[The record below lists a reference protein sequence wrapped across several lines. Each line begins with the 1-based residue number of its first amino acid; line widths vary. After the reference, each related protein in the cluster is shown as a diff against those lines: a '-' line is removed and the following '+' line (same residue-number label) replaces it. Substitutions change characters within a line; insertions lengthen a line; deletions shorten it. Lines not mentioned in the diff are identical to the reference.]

1 MQTEWRYAIDGRDK
15 SSGEIITEIFEN
27 RGFNIDEFL
36 RPKEEDI
43 FDSERL
49 HNIEKAY
56 DILIRGIAEGKSFV
70 IWEDVDLDGIASGTI
85 MYKYLKGM
93 TDNVEVYI
101 NEGKEHGVK
110 SYNDINIEA
119 DIIIVVD
126 SINEFEYYEPMLA
139 DGKQVIILD
148 HHEIKDV
155 TAFDKPNIA
164 LVSSVNDYPNEQLS
178 GAGVVWKFCRYID
191 EQELDNG
198 ADDLADL
205 AACGIIA
212 DMCDMSVPENR
223 AICDKGLSNPQSL
236 AIKQI
241 NGSYP
246 FNAQAVS
253 FGIAPLVNAAQRLRK
268 NRLALDLFLS
278 DDADEVKR
286 LVKELKQCK
295 EEQNEIVE
303 MLLPEIMLQ
312 AQDQIDNKVIC
323 VVIDTDADVSGLLAN
338 KLMAIYQRPVLVLK
352 NLETEYGGSGRGYG
366 IEDFMTY
373 VNDTGVATAE
383 GHPNAF
389 GVIVDK
395 DNLGDLL
402 LRLDTILRDV
412 EFKVVHEADVLLDVE
427 QIDDVLINN
436 FKAIDRISGSG
447 FKPLTVMLKGVEDYI
462 VGDMSKGKHLKLDC
476 GGFMAIKWNYDGNW
490 DEFDE
495 GSVDMIGT
503 LSSGYFGRMFYRQL
517 IIQEY
522 RVGDDNAQEV

>member
-1 MQTEWRYAIDGRDK
+1 MQTEWRYAIDGRGK
-15 SSGEIITEIFEN
+15 SSGEIITEIFEH
-27 RGFNIDEFL
+27 RGINIDEFL
-36 RPKEEDI
+36 YPKEEDI
-43 FDSERL
+43 LDSERL
-49 HNIEKAY
+49 HNIGKAY
-56 DILIRGIAEGKSFV
+56 DILMNGIVEDKSLI
-70 IWEDVDLDGIASGTI
+70 IWADCDLDGIASGTI

-93 TDNVEVYI
+93 TDKVDVYI

-110 SYNDINIEA
+110 GYNDINIEA

-126 SINEFEYYEPMLA
+126 SINDFEYYEPMLN

-148 HHEIKDV
+148 HHEISDV
-155 TAFDKPNIA
+155 GAFDVPNIA
-164 LVSSVNDYPNEQLS
+164 LVSSVNDYPNNQLS

-191 EQELDNG
+191 EMELDNR

-212 DMCDMSVPENR
+212 DMCDISVPENR
-223 AICDKGLSNPQSL
+223 AICNMGLNNPQSL

-253 FGIAPLVNAAQRLRK
+253 FGIAPLINAAQRLKK

-278 DDADEVKR
+278 DDVNEVKK
-286 LVKELKQCK
+286 LVKELKTCK
-295 EEQNEIVE
+295 EEQAEIVE
-303 MLLPEIMLQ
+303 MLMPEILEQ
-312 AQDQIDNKVIC
+312 AQDQIGNKVIC
-323 VVIDTDADVSGLLAN
+323 VVIDTDADVSGLLGN
-338 KLMAIYQRPVLVLK
+338 KLISKYQRPILILK
-352 NLETEYGGSGRGYG
+352 DRGSVYAGSGRGYG
-366 IEDFMTY
+366 IEDFMQY
-373 VNDTGVATAE
+373 VNDTGLARAE

-402 LRLDTILRDV
+402 SRLDTALRDV

-427 QIDDVLINN
+427 QIDDTLINN

-447 FKPLTVMLKGVEDYI
+447 FKPLTVMLQGVEDYI

-476 GGFMAIKWNYDGNW
+476 GGFLAIKWNYDGNW

-503 LSSGYFGRMFYRQL
+503 LSSGYFGRTFYRQL
-517 IIQEY
+517 IIQDY
-522 RVGDDNAQEV
+522 KVGDNDAHGI

>member
-1 MQTEWRYAIDGRDK
+1 MQTEWRYAIDGRGK
-15 SSGEIITEIFEN
+15 SSGEIITEIFEH
-27 RGFNIDEFL
+27 RGINIDEFL
-36 RPKEEDI
+36 YPKEEDI
-43 FDSERL
+43 LDSEKL

-56 DILIRGIAEGKSFV
+56 DILMNGVAEGKSFV

-93 TDNVEVYI
+93 TDKVNVYI

-110 SYNDINIEA
+110 GYNDINIEA

-126 SINEFEYYEPMLA
+126 SINDFEYYKPMLN

-148 HHEIKDV
+148 HHEISDV
-155 TAFDKPNIA
+155 GAFDVPNIA
-164 LVSSVNDYPNEQLS
+164 LVSSVNDYPNNQLS

-191 EQELDNG
+191 EMELDNR

-223 AICDKGLSNPQSL
+223 AICNMGLSNPQSL

-253 FGIAPLVNAAQRLRK
+253 FGIAPLINAAQRLRK

-278 DDADEVKR
+278 DDVSEVKK
-286 LVKELKQCK
+286 LVKELKTCK
-295 EEQNEIVE
+295 EEQAEIVE
-303 MLLPEIMLQ
+303 MLMPEMLEQ

-323 VVIDTDADVSGLLAN
+323 VVIDTDADVSGLLGN
-338 KLMAIYQRPVLVLK
+338 KLISKYQRPILILK
-352 NLETEYGGSGRGYG
+352 NRGLVYAGSGRGYG

-395 DNLGDLL
+395 GNLADLL
-402 LRLDTILRDV
+402 LRLDTALRDV

-447 FKPLTVMLKGVEDYI
+447 FKPLTVMLRGVEDYI

-476 GGFMAIKWNYDGNW
+476 GGFLAIKWNYDGNW

-503 LSSGYFGRMFYRQL
+503 LSSGYFGRTFYRQL
-517 IIQEY
+517 IIQDY
-522 RVGDDNAQEV
+522 KVGDNDAQEI

>member
-15 SSGEIITEIFEN
+15 SSGEIITEIFEH
-27 RGFNIDEFL
+27 RGFDIDEFL

-56 DILIRGIAEGKSFV
+56 DILMRGIAEGKSLLC
-70 IWEDVDLDGIASGTI
+70 WSDTDLDGCSSAAI

-110 SYNDINIEA
+110 GYNDINIEA

-126 SINEFEYYEPMLA
+126 SINGFEYYEPMLA

-191 EQELDNG
+191 EQELDNR
-198 ADDLADL
+198 ADNLADL

-278 DDADEVKR
+278 DDVDEVKR

-312 AQDQIDNKVIC
+312 AQDQINNKVIC

-352 NLETEYGGSGRGYG
+352 NLDTEYGGSGRGYG

-373 VNDTGVATAE
+373 VNDTGVAKAE

-395 DNLGDLL
+395 DNLPDLL
-402 LRLDTILRDV
+402 LRLDSALRDV
-412 EFKVVHEADVLLDVE
+412 EFKVVNEANVLVDIE

-436 FKAIDRISGSG
+436 FKAIDRISGTG
-447 FKPLTVMLKGVEDYI
+447 FKPLTVMLQGVEDYI
-462 VGDMSKGKHLKLDC
+462 VGNMSKGKHLKLDC
-476 GGFMAIKWNYDGNW
+476 GGVLLIKWNFDGDWN
-490 DEFDE
+490 EFD
-495 GSVDMIGT
+495 GRPVDVIGT
-503 LSSGYFGRMFYRQL
+503 LTSGYFGKTFYRQV
-517 IIQEY
+517 IVQDY
-522 RVGDDNAQEV
+522 RVR

>member
-1 MQTEWRYAIDGRDK
+1 MEDIIEYSNNVTQLIQGYSIGDFIADKRTYYAVMK
-15 SSGEIITEIFEN
+15 NVEII
-27 RGFNIDEFL
+27 G
-36 RPKEEDI
+36 
-43 FDSERL
+43 
-49 HNIEKAY
+49 
-56 DILIRGIAEGKSFV
+56 
-70 IWEDVDLDGIASGTI
+70 
-85 MYKYLKGM
+85 
-93 TDNVEVYI
+93 
-101 NEGKEHGVK
+101 
-110 SYNDINIEA
+110 
-119 DIIIVVD
+119 
-126 SINEFEYYEPMLA
+126 
-139 DGKQVIILD
+139 
-148 HHEIKDV
+148 
-155 TAFDKPNIA
+155 
-164 LVSSVNDYPNEQLS
+164 EQLS

-191 EQELDNG
+191 EMELDNR

-205 AACGIIA
+205 AACGVIA

-323 VVIDTDADVSGLLAN
+323 VVIDTDADVSGLLGN
-338 KLMAIYQRPVLVLK
+338 KLMAMYQRPVLVLK
-352 NLETEYGGSGRGYG
+352 NLDTEYGGSGRGYG

-373 VNDTGVATAE
+373 VNDTGVAKAE

-395 DNLGDLL
+395 DNLPDLL
-402 LRLDTILRDV
+402 LRLDSALRDV
-412 EFKVVHEADVLLDVE
+412 EFKVVNEADVLVDIE

-436 FKAIDRISGSG
+436 FKAIDRISGTG
-447 FKPLTVMLKGVEDYI
+447 FKPLTVMLQGVEDYI
-462 VGDMSKGKHLKLDC
+462 VGNMSKGKHLKLDC
-476 GGFMAIKWNYDGNW
+476 GGVLLIKWNFDGDWN
-490 DEFDE
+490 EFN
-495 GSVDMIGT
+495 GRPVDVIGT
-503 LSSGYFGRMFYRQL
+503 LTSGYFGKTFYRQV
-517 IIQEY
+517 IVQDY
-522 RVGDDNAQEV
+522 RVR